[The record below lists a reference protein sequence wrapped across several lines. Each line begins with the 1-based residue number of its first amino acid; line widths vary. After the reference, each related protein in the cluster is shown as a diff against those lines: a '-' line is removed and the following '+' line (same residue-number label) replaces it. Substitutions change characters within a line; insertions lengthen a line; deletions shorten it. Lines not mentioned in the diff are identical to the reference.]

1 MLAERGTWLVADIYN
16 GDYIREVGRRDGW
29 PEETLRKNDETTE
42 TQRAA
47 FRKAVAAGVRIG
59 YGTDSGVYPHGDNA
73 KQFRYMVRYGMT
85 PMQAI
90 QSATIE
96 AARLMRWDDWVGSIA
111 VGKMADLVIVR
122 ADPLRD
128 ITALERIDIVIKGG
142 LIVRNGGD
150 KR

>member
-1 MLAERGTWLVADIYN
+1 MT
-16 GDYIREVGRRDGW
+16 
-29 PEETLRKNDETTE
+29 
-42 TQRAA
+42 

-85 PMQAI
+85 PMRAI

-96 AARLMRWDDWVGSIA
+96 AARLMRWDDRVGSIA

-128 ITALERIDIVIKGG
+128 IAALERIDIVIKGG